1 VGADRV
7 VGALAIPRKEPGSF
21 PKNTVQ
27 LLQTFAAQ
35 SVLAIQNAR
44 LFREI
49 EEKSGQLQQASEY
62 KSQFV
67 ASMSHDAPARS
78 RDALTHRKVTP
89 PPNDAWFLPTR
100 FDRQS

>member
-1 VGADRV
+1 RTRQIMHEPPSPVREIAMAAGLRARLVVPLVGADRV
-7 VGALAIPRKEPGSF
+7 VGALAIRRKEPGSF

-49 EEKSGQLQQASEY
+49 EEKSRQVQPAREY
-62 KSQFV
+62 K
-67 ASMSHDAPARS
+67 P
-78 RDALTHRKVTP
+78 T
-89 PPNDAWFLPTR
+89 FLPTIR
-100 FDRQS
+100 HP